1 MFARRNVE
9 QAAMADENDI
19 PDARRRNFLKG
30 AGVAGA
36 AAFAAPMQA
45 IAQTQTPAAKSV
57 PLPNKA
63 AETAIPPAL
72 EVLTEGKSGSDF
84 MVDCLKSL
92 GFEYMAANPA
102 SSFRGLHESLINY
115 GKNASPEFLT
125 CSHEEISVAMGHG
138 YYKIEGKPLCVFAHG
153 TVGLHHATMALYNA
167 WCDRVP
173 VYVVVGNTQDAKLR
187 RPGIEWNHSS
197 QDPASVAR
205 DFLKWDDYPGSLQHF
220 AESSVR
226 AYKIAMTPPT
236 APVLLVADGA
246 LQEDPIPNEAELRI
260 PKLPTVASPQG
271 DSGAVAE
278 TARLLVA
285 AEHPVLIADHLA
297 RSGVGAKQLVELAE
311 LLQCPVIDTSARLNM
326 PSRHPLNQSGRA
338 RNHVSQADVILGFEM
353 SDYWGS
359 LNSYRDQLQ
368 RTSRALP
375 KSGARTISL
384 GSGDL
389 YTKSNYQ
396 DFQRFADIDVAIA
409 ADAQTTMPALID
421 AVRKLVGAD
430 RKAAFEA
437 RGKKLAADHAA
448 EFQRARSDATFGWD
462 ASPISTARLSMEV
475 WAQIKDEDWSLASPT
490 ASLSYWPQRLWTME
504 KPYHFI
510 GDGGGMGIGYCASAS
525 VGAALANRKH
535 GRLTVALQCDGDLLM
550 TIGVLW
556 TAAHHK
562 IPLLSVMHNNRG
574 YHQELMHVQR
584 MADRH
589 VRGVDRAYIG
599 TTLRDPYIDYA
610 KIAQGMGVEA
620 IGPITDPKDLA
631 PALKRGIAIVKGG
644 APVLIDVVTQGR

>member
-1 MFARRNVE
+1 MSKQKDVKLGRRG
-9 QAAMADENDI
+9 
-19 PDARRRNFLKG
+19 FLKG
-30 AGVAGA
+30 AGLAGA
-36 AAFAAPMQA
+36 AAFAAPLKA
-45 IAQTQTPAAKSV
+45 AAQTQAAPARNPV

-63 AETAIPPAL
+63 AETQVPPAL

-84 MVDCLKSL
+84 MIDCIKSL

-115 GKNASPEFLT
+115 GKNSNPEFLT

-173 VYVVVGNTQDAKLR
+173 VYVVIGNTMDAQMR
-187 RPGIEWNHSS
+187 RPGIEWNHTA
-197 QDPASVAR
+197 QDAAAIVR
-205 DFLKWDDYPGSLQHF
+205 DYTKWDDYPASLQHF

-236 APVLLVADGA
+236 LPVLIVADGS
-246 LQEDPIPNEAELRI
+246 LQEDPIPEGLKLRI
-260 PKLPTVASPQG
+260 PKLPQVAAPQG
-271 DSGAVAE
+271 DSGAVSE
-278 TARLLVA
+278 TARLLVN
-285 AEHPVLIADHLA
+285 AENPVLIADRYA
-297 RSGVGAKQLVELAE
+297 RTQTGANRLVELAE
-311 LLQCPVIDTSARLNM
+311 ILQCPVIDTSSRLNL

-338 RNHVSQADVILGFEM
+338 RAHVSRADVILGLEM
-353 SDYWGS
+353 TDYWNS
-359 LNSYRDQLQ
+359 LNTYRDQVH
-368 RTSRALP
+368 RTSERIVRDNA
-375 KSGARTISL
+375 KTIHL

-389 YTKSNYQ
+389 YIKSNYQ
-396 DFQRFADIDVAIA
+396 DFQRFTDVDLAIA
-409 ADAQTTMPALID
+409 ADGETTMPALIE
-421 AVRKLVGAD
+421 AVKKLVDTG
-430 RKAAFEA
+430 KKSNYEA
-437 RGKKLAADHAA
+437 RGKKLAADHMADL
-448 EFQRARSDATFGWD
+448 QRTRVDATHGWD
-462 ASPISTARLSMEV
+462 ASPISTARLSMEM
-475 WAQIKDEDWSLASPT
+475 WAQIKNEDWSLASPT
-490 ASLSYWPQRLWTME
+490 ASVSYWPQRLWTMD
-504 KPYHFI
+504 KQYHFI

-562 IPLLSVMHNNRG
+562 IPILSVMHNNRG
-574 YHQELMHVQR
+574 YHQEVMHVQR
-584 MADRH
+584 MAARH
-589 VRGVDRAYIG
+589 MRGLDRAHIG
-599 TTLRDPYIDYA
+599 TTLRDPNIDYA

-620 IGPITDPKDLA
+620 IGPISDPKDLA

-644 APVLIDVVTQGR
+644 QPCLIDVVTQGR

>member
-1 MFARRNVE
+1 MSKQKDVRVGRRG
-9 QAAMADENDI
+9 
-19 PDARRRNFLKG
+19 FLKG
-30 AGVAGA
+30 AGIAGA
-36 AAFAAPMQA
+36 AALAAPLNA
-45 IAQTQTPAAKSV
+45 AAQTPAAPARNPV

-63 AETAIPPAL
+63 AETQVPPAL

-84 MVDCLKSL
+84 MIDCIKSL

-115 GKNASPEFLT
+115 GKNTSPEFLT

-173 VYVVVGNTQDAKLR
+173 VYVVIGNTMDAQMR
-187 RPGIEWNHSS
+187 RPGIEWNHTA
-197 QDPASVAR
+197 QDAAAIVR
-205 DFLKWDDYPGSLQHF
+205 DYTKWDDYPASLQHF

-236 APVLLVADGA
+236 APVLIVADGS
-246 LQEDPIPNEAELRI
+246 LQEDPIPEGLTLRI
-260 PKLPTVASPQG
+260 PKLPQVAAPQG

-278 TARLLVA
+278 TAKLLVN
-285 AEHPVLIADHLA
+285 AENPVLIADRYA
-297 RSGVGAKQLVELAE
+297 RTQTGANRLVELAE
-311 LLQCPVIDTSARLNM
+311 ILQCPVIDTSSRLNL

-338 RNHVSQADVILGFEM
+338 RAHVSRADVILGLEM
-353 SDYWGS
+353 TDYWNS
-359 LNSYRDQLQ
+359 LNTYRDQVH
-368 RTSRALP
+368 RTSERIVRDNA
-375 KSGARTISL
+375 KTIHL

-389 YTKSNYQ
+389 YIKSNYQ
-396 DFQRFADIDVAIA
+396 DFQRFAEVDLAMA
-409 ADAQTTMPALID
+409 ADGETTMPALIE
-421 AVRKLVGAD
+421 AVRKLVDAG
-430 RKAAFEA
+430 KKSKYEA
-437 RGKKLAADHAA
+437 RGKKLAADHMADL
-448 EFQRARSDATFGWD
+448 QRTRLDATHGWD
-462 ASPISTARLSMEV
+462 ASPISTARLSMEM
-475 WAQIKDEDWSLASPT
+475 WAQIKNEDWSLASPT
-490 ASLSYWPQRLWTME
+490 ASVSYWPQRLWTMD
-504 KPYHFI
+504 KQYHFI

-562 IPLLSVMHNNRG
+562 IPILSVMHNNRG
-574 YHQELMHVQR
+574 YHQEVMHVQR
-584 MADRH
+584 MAARH
-589 VRGVDRAYIG
+589 MRGLDRAHIG
-599 TTLRDPYIDYA
+599 TTLRDPNIDYA

-620 IGPITDPKDLA
+620 IGPISDPKDLA
-631 PALKRGIAIVKGG
+631 PALKCGIAIVKGG
-644 APVLIDVVTQGR
+644 QPCLIDVVTQGR